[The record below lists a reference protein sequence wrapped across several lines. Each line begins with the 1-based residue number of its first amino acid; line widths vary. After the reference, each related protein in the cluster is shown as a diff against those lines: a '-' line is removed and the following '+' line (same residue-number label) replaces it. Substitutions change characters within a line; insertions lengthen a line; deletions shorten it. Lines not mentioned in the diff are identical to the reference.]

1 MYCLSAGP
9 SRILEG
15 SANRVGE
22 PFAVGG
28 VIRFSSPVRFTMTLY
43 LEQDGQ
49 VHDCFQHDQIVES
62 ELHKDNGHRPDKH
75 RSTVPA

>member
-9 SRILEG
+9 SRIFED

-28 VIRFSSPVRFTMTLY
+28 GNKVFFTGTIY
-43 LEQDGQ
+43 DDVAFEQDGR
-49 VHDCFQHDQIVES
+49 HPDCFQHDQIVES
-62 ELHKDNGHRPDKH
+62 ELHKDDGPARI
-75 RSTVPA
+75 STDSQCRL